1 MSLRISDLRLIS
13 VVVASVALVAT
24 TQNSEIRI
32 VPYPGHLF
40 TIRLEADKQAYRLG
54 EPIKLRASITNVS
67 GQPYSILY
75 WPPPAMLPLL
85 ILDSHGTQVSPT
97 THGVIERISG
107 SYQLA
112 PGETVSLGWVE
123 ISRYGYALI
132 QPGSYTITT
141 SLCGVG
147 NKRTS
152 RGVDSFMMKG
162 EERSNPVRIRILP

>member
-1 MSLRISDLRLIS
+1 MSLRISDLRLIA
-13 VVVASVALVAT
+13 VVVASVALVAAA
-24 TQNSEIRI
+24 QSSEIRI

-40 TIRLEADKQAYRLG
+40 TIQLEADKHAYQPG

-75 WPPPAMLPLL
+75 WPPPMMLPLL
-85 ILDSHGTQVSPT
+85 ILDSHGTRVTPT

-112 PGETVSLGWVE
+112 PGETVNLGWVA
-123 ISRYGYALI
+123 ISRYGYALN
-132 QPGSYTITT
+132 QPGNYIITT

-162 EERSNPVRIRILP
+162 EERSNPVNIRILP